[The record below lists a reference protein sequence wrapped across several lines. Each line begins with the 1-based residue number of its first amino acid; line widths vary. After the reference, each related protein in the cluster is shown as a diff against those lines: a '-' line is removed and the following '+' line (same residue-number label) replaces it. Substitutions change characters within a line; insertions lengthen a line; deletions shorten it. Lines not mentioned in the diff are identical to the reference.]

1 MRISEYSQ
9 SWYQSKNNRVSRCCV
24 VLCTL
29 NTPSHPPGTWKN
41 VENCNL
47 IEKTDFNYL
56 IYVTYHSQFNVP
68 TLLYWYMYITLNYK
82 TSPAD
87 WERYFPLSVITL
99 RRLTIKISPVPA
111 LKRLS
116 KYGQTPCMNV
126 CTTRIH
132 CQLFSDVYWYVKITF
147 RPDIFQANFEWN
159 HFRDIVCLLSSKMI
173 FLIFRKNC
181 FLIDF
186 NFCFYLKLISSRK
199 KTFLSCT
206 WS

>member
-1 MRISEYSQ
+1 MKKCWKLQSYWGNWLQLPNLCDISF
-9 SWYQSKNNRVSRCCV
+9 
-24 VLCTL
+24 
-29 NTPSHPPGTWKN
+29 
-41 VENCNL
+41 
-47 IEKTDFNYL
+47 I
-56 IYVTYHSQFNVP
+56 FNVP
-68 TLLYWYMYITLNYK
+68 TFLYWYMYITLNQ

-87 WERYFPLSVITL
+87 RECYFPLSVITL
-99 RRLTIKISPVPA
+99 RRLTIKSSPVPA
-111 LKRLS
+111 QKRLS

-126 CTTRIH
+126 CTTHIH
-132 CQLFSDVYWYVKITF
+132 FQLFSAVYWYVKITF
-147 RPDIFQANFEWN
+147 RPDTFQANFEWN
-159 HFRDIVCLLSSKMI
+159 HSRDIICLLSSKMI

>member
-1 MRISEYSQ
+1 MYLERP
-9 SWYQSKNNRVSRCCV
+9 
-24 VLCTL
+24 L
-29 NTPSHPPGTWKN
+29 PPPGNMKKCWKLQSYW
-41 VENCNL
+41 ENWLQLPNL
-47 IEKTDFNYL
+47 CDVSFI
-56 IYVTYHSQFNVP
+56 FNVP
-68 TLLYWYMYITLNYK
+68 TFLFWYMYITLNYK

-116 KYGQTPCMNV
+116 KYGQTPFMNV

-132 CQLFSDVYWYVKITF
+132 CQLFSAVYWYAKITF
-147 RPDIFQANFEWN
+147 RPNIFQANFEWN
-159 HFRDIVCLLSSKMI
+159 YFRDITCLLYSKMI
-173 FLIFRKNC
+173 FFFNISKELF
-181 FLIDF
+181 FIDF
-186 NFCFYLKLISSRK
+186 NFCFSLFKLISSRK